1 MVYKGLKV
9 RLTTA
14 FDILV
19 SKSYDF
25 VLSHCICRAYKVTV
39 QLPLQVTE
47 NLFPLLITEV
57 SNNTS
62 CSFYHSE
69 GWA

>member
-9 RLTTA
+9 RLATG

-19 SKSYDF
+19 SKSYNF

-39 QLPLQVTE
+39 QLPLQVIE
-47 NLFPLLITEV
+47 NTFPLLITGVTILVAPSTTQKVELR
-57 SNNTS
+57 
-62 CSFYHSE
+62 
-69 GWA
+69 